1 MPSTRN
7 TDTTAQATKAAG
19 DTFNAAAQ
27 GTQRFTEQVTQLFS
41 LTGERSEELARRST
55 QNLEAVTEAGAIV
68 TRGVQDLSREWLTF
82 MQERT
87 QKNIEGFTALA
98 RCRSLP
104 ELFTLQAELVRD
116 NLQQTVESTRR
127 MAEVSTRL
135 VTDASQ
141 TVTAQAAGT
150 RRAA

>member
-19 DTFNAAAQ
+19 DSLNAADQ
-27 GTQRFTEQVTQLFS
+27 GTQRFTEQVTQLFG

-104 ELFTLQAELVRD
+104 EFFTLQAELVRD

-141 TVTAQAAGT
+141 TVTAQAAGA